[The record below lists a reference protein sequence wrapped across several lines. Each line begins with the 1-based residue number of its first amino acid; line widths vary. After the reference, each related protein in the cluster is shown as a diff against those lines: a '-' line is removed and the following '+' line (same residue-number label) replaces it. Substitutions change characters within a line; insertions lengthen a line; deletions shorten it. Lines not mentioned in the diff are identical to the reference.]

1 MKLVQGVQTV
11 GGRKVWEAVLS
22 LKSEP
27 ERNHNPTKRNTT
39 PNPFHLHSEER
50 GAEKEK
56 KLIMELLHK
65 ELEEEIARIPK
76 ANPYPYTTDYLVIP
90 PKP

>member
-1 MKLVQGVQTV
+1 MIENCQFSDYLQ
-11 GGRKVWEAVLS
+11 EI
-22 LKSEP
+22 
-27 ERNHNPTKRNTT
+27 
-39 PNPFHLHSEER
+39 

-76 ANPYPYTTDYLVIP
+76 ANPYPYTTDYLVVHNFVDQP
-90 PKP
+90 FLSSFAS

>member
-1 MKLVQGVQTV
+1 MELLHKELEEEIARIPKANPYPYTTDYLV
-11 GGRKVWEAVLS
+11 
-22 LKSEP
+22 
-27 ERNHNPTKRNTT
+27 
-39 PNPFHLHSEER
+39 ER
-50 GAEKEK
+50 GGEKEK